1 MKMPDQTSRE
11 ISQVIEKNSVK
22 RYNNRTQE
30 MFSKWLEKCPVEY
43 DETLRE
49 GYDGIITINF
59 HIKER
64 R

>member
-22 RYNNRTQE
+22 RYNNRTKA
-30 MFSKWLEKCPVEY
+30 MFLEWLEECPIKY
-43 DETLRE
+43 DIIPYTSD
-49 GYDGIITINF
+49 DGIITINF

>member
-1 MKMPDQTSRE
+1 MPDQTSRD

-30 MFSKWLEKCPVEY
+30 MYSKWLEECPIKY
-43 DETLRE
+43 DIIPYTSD
-49 GYDGIITINF
+49 DGIITINF